1 VLAHA
6 YGSEKCEIEMNS
18 LTSLVLGVRWLVPCA
33 VLSVVGVAAAADP
46 PFAGKPA
53 ASKPAASK
61 PAASLAGSSPA
72 APAGA
77 AAGTAGAAFQLEAD
91 GVAFGMS
98 ADQVARLYDR
108 WWDRLFVA
116 KYRKANPGPKTKEL
130 DYQLEEQKKL
140 LRRVTNFDGRTATYD
155 KAEFH
160 DEFAHGNGETMN
172 SIKVLRRGSG
182 ADAKGVSYT
191 RRFFYFQDKLW
202 KIYDE
207 YRLDPQGPVGADF
220 KDATERVAS
229 SLGPKVKRTRGTS
242 LQQEN
247 VVFDTGAQRVRV
259 VKLAP
264 DRVAV
269 VRADNVLTKA
279 VLDGRAQHAP
289 APEVGLDA
297 DTRAALR

>member
-18 LTSLVLGVRWLVPCA
+18 LTSLVLGARWLVPCA

-53 ASKPAASK
+53 ASKPAAS
-61 PAASLAGSSPA
+61 LAGSSPA
-72 APAGA
+72 AQRALLQVPPALRSSSKR
-77 AAGTAGAAFQLEAD
+77 T
-91 GVAFGMS
+91 VSRSVCS

-191 RRFFYFQDKLW
+191 RRFFLLPGQ
-202 KIYDE
+202 
-207 YRLDPQGPVGADF
+207 
-220 KDATERVAS
+220 
-229 SLGPKVKRTRGTS
+229 
-242 LQQEN
+242 
-247 VVFDTGAQRVRV
+247 
-259 VKLAP
+259 
-264 DRVAV
+264 
-269 VRADNVLTKA
+269 
-279 VLDGRAQHAP
+279 
-289 APEVGLDA
+289 
-297 DTRAALR
+297 ALEDL

>member
-1 VLAHA
+1 
-6 YGSEKCEIEMNS
+6 MNS
-18 LTSLVLGVRWLVPCA
+18 LTSLVLGVRLLVPCA
-33 VLSVVGVAAAADP
+33 VLSVVGAAAAADP

-53 ASKPAASK
+53 AS
-61 PAASLAGSSPA
+61 LAGAS
-72 APAGA
+72 PAGA
-77 AAGTAGAAFQLEAD
+77 AAAGTATATAGATGSAFTLEAD
-91 GVAFGMS
+91 DVAFGMS

-155 KAEFH
+155 KSDFRE
-160 DEFAHGNGETMN
+160 EFAHGNGEAMN

-182 ADAKGVSYT
+182 SDAKGVSYT

-202 KIYDE
+202 KVYDE
-207 YRLDPQGPVGADF
+207 YRLEAQGPLGADF
-220 KDATERVAS
+220 KDATDRVAS
-229 SLGPKVKRTRGTS
+229 SLGPKAKRTRGSTS
-242 LQQEN
+242 QWEN
-247 VVFDTGAQRVRV
+247 VLFDAGAQRVRV
-259 VKLAP
+259 IKLAT

-269 VRADNVLTKA
+269 VRADSALTKT